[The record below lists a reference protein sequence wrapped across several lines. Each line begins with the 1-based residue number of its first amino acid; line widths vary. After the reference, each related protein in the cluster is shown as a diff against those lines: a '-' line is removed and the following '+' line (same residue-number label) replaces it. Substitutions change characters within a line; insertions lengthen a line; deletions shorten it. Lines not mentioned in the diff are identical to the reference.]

1 MVRACNDEKLSLH
14 QTHLKMSLL
23 LSGPRLIHWDCHA
36 LCLGPRLG
44 LIDDVDVV
52 DAEDEFSDAD
62 WLPPLAISLMRSKGF
77 RSSPLSFGPP
87 PKPPKLPGLP
97 SPGAP
102 GRPPLLE
109 YEGIDVVDVLNIDEL
124 YAVLNVLSNE
134 SDAEL
139 VSPAKPASPNL
150 DNASGER
157 FEPAKSG
164 CKNGIVPA
172 LIASAQGKPAID

>member
-14 QTHLKMSLL
+14 QTHLKISLL
-23 LSGPRLIHWDCHA
+23 LSGPRLIHWDCQA

-52 DAEDEFSDAD
+52 GAADEGSDAD
-62 WLPPLAISLMRSKGF
+62 GLPPLAISLMRSKGF
-77 RSSPLSFGPP
+77 RSSPLSFDPP
-87 PKPPKLPGLP
+87 PKPPKLPALP

-102 GRPPLLE
+102 GRPPQLE
-109 YEGIDVVDVLNIDEL
+109 NEGIDVVDELYEVLN
-124 YAVLNVLSNE
+124 NE

-150 DNASGER
+150 DNASGET
-157 FEPAKSG
+157 FVPAKSG

-172 LIASAQGKPAID
+172 AAAAQGKPAID